1 MLQLRQLVKVRVFAM
16 GAVVALGGRRKHHHC
31 YMPQSTVDYFQSG
44 TAAAV
49 SVAWLH
55 GTLGGIPG
63 NQKGDGGGDV
73 SHDVAGCW
81 GDAFS

>member
-1 MLQLRQLVKVRVFAM
+1 
-16 GAVVALGGRRKHHHC
+16 
-31 YMPQSTVDYFQSG
+31 MPQSTVDYFQSG

-73 SHDVAGCW
+73 SRDVAGCW